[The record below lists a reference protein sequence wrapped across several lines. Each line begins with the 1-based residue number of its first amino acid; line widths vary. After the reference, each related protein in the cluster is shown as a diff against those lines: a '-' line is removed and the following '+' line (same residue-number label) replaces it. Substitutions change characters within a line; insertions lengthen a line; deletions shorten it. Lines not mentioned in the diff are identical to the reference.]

1 MLRFSLML
9 EAVTTDLFSPSASS
23 AAPKIFSY
31 PQAGHGRL
39 PHLYPQKRTSQKRER
54 MSALGHEPTWKTCG
68 NFSDESRSARQDNPD
83 LGKCT
88 GLCIDL
94 DCARVLFHD
103 DVVTDREAK
112 ARTFSRRLGREERFK
127 HLFLHVRR
135 NACAVIP
142 NPDLHMIAKV
152 FGRGGQSRLVA
163 AIIGICFAFGRIEA
177 VCNQIK

>member
-1 MLRFSLML
+1 M
-9 EAVTTDLFSPSASS
+9 PSAAFMPTWVISQR
-23 AAPKIFSY
+23 ARCATQRPLH
-31 PQAGHGRL
+31 PRE
-39 PHLYPQKRTSQKRER
+39 RTSPRSDSCLLR
-54 MSALGHEPTWKTCG
+54 AMSRHVKTCG

-127 HLFLHVRR
+127 HLFFHVRR
-135 NACAVIP
+135 NACAVIA

-152 FGRGGQSRLVA
+152 FGRGRQSRLVVA
-163 AIIGICFAFGRIEA
+163 MLGLCVWSHRSRL
-177 VCNQIK
+177 QSD